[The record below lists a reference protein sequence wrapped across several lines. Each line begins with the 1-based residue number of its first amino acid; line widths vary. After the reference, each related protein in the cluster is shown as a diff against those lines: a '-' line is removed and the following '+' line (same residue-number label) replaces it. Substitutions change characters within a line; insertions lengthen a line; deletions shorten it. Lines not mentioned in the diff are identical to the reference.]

1 MVLHNELDDMFG
13 HLGIHY
19 VERLGGIDVYKI
31 GHVLSLANKR
41 LPSACE
47 VLQGRLPF
55 AGKKHFCWRI
65 KVENQVRLGIERG
78 QAPAVQPFAEWLI
91 LNDIVAGKIKE
102 EMPIVHNHI
111 APHLIAPG

>member
-1 MVLHNELDDMFG
+1 MLLIELGDVLG

-19 VERLGGIDVYKI
+19 VERLGGIDLDKI
-31 GHVLSLANKR
+31 GDVLSLANKS
-41 LPSACE
+41 LPSACQ

-65 KVENQVRLGIERG
+65 EVENEVRLGIERG
-78 QAPAVQPFAEWLI
+78 QAPTVEPFAERLI
-91 LNDIVAGKIKE
+91 LNDIVEGKIEE